1 MTRLYSL
8 VGTLAPVLILGA
20 AFTQHLVQ
28 KAPAGPVKVEVRRT
42 ASGYQLLRAGK
53 PYFVKGAGGGQY
65 PERVAAYGGNS
76 VRTWDTRDAARV
88 LREANAHGLT
98 VMLGLDVARE
108 RHGFDYN
115 DPATVARQLEA
126 MRAEVLEF
134 KDDPALLVWAI
145 GNELNLSYTN
155 PQVWNAVN
163 ELARMIH
170 TLDPNHPVTTVLAGI
185 NAKEVA
191 LIKARCPDLD
201 LLGVNTYA
209 GLTTIPQ
216 EVRASGWNG
225 AYLVGEWGPTGHW
238 ECPQTPWKAPVEET
252 SAQKAAVYRA
262 RYEASVP
269 QDAAHCLGSYVFL
282 WGQKQERT
290 PTWYGLFTEDGQES
304 EVLDVMQYLWT
315 TKWPRNRAPHLSAF
329 ALNGQQATDSIRL
342 APGRPCPVLARVAD
356 PDRDPLT
363 YRWELLPE
371 TTDLSV
377 GGDREARPQSIAGL
391 VAAGANGAATLTA
404 PTKPGAYRLFLYA
417 SDGHNNVATAN
428 APFYVSP

>member
-1 MTRLYSL
+1 MNKLFNLTG
-8 VGTLAPVLILGA
+8 VLAPVAILSA
-20 AFTQHLVQ
+20 AFAQQLIQ
-28 KAPAGPVKVEVRRT
+28 KAPAGPIKVEVRHT
-42 ASGYQLLRAGK
+42 ASGYQLLRAGQ

-76 VRTWDTRDAARV
+76 VRTWDTRDADRV
-88 LREANAHGLT
+88 LKEANANGLT

-115 DPATVARQLEA
+115 NPETVAKQLEA
-126 MRAEVLEF
+126 MRAEVLKF
-134 KDDPALLVWAI
+134 KDNPALLVWAI

-163 ELARMIH
+163 DMARMIH
-170 TLDPNHPVTTVLAGI
+170 ATDPNHPVTTVLAGV

-191 LIKARCPDLD
+191 LLKARCPDLD
-201 LLGVNTYA
+201 LLAVNTYA

-216 EVRASGWNG
+216 EVRESGWTG
-225 AYLVGEWGPTGHW
+225 PYLVGEWGPTGHW
-238 ECPQTPWKAPVEET
+238 ECPQTPWKASIEET
-252 SAQKAAVYRA
+252 SSQKADVYRA

-269 QDAAHCLGSYVFL
+269 KDAAHCLGSYVFL

-315 TKWPRNRAPHLSAF
+315 GKWPGNRAPHLSAF
-329 ALNGQQATDSIRL
+329 LLDGKQPTDNIRL
-342 APGRPCPVLARVAD
+342 QPGSAYPVLARVAD

-377 GGDREARPQSIAGL
+377 GGDRESRPQPIAGQL
-391 VAAGANGAATLTA
+391 TAGAAGAATLKA

-428 APFYVSP
+428 TPFYVGE